1 MKFKKEIILIVCVLM
16 GIIIL
21 EIVTNSISKKSADKA
36 MSGLEKIV
44 QYLDEAVILDK
55 SNLDNEEFKENL
67 KKEISSF
74 KEEWF
79 KEEKKLSIFTEH
91 DELEK
96 VSSCLIILEENAR
109 NEAYEIALE
118 NCAEF
123 EYWLNH
129 FKDKEKLVLKN
140 IF

>member
-74 KEEWF
+74 KEE
-79 KEEKKLSIFTEH
+79 KKLSIFTEH